1 MRAKVNR
8 LAGAGLAAALLVA
21 PGALALPPESPPP
34 DLDRRWIPSLAPT
47 AGLTLQNMDSSVES
61 FCLRGGPPQPTLGNI
76 ACGVPSLNTIGP
88 LRPANS
94 GSDLAVSPY
103 VGGSLQ
109 LLSPV
114 IPIPGRPR
122 LFVDGEVVAYFTAD
136 RDIAKEGDPG
146 QITFPDPPIPV
157 AFPAAALGGSGS
169 KTSST
174 LATFG
179 YGAGLGIA
187 FPIHFRERR
196 IWVKP
201 SAGWLRYTV
210 DVEGLVVAGLKN
222 DPLVQPLPPAPPYG
236 NVVREVRL
244 SGHDS
249 LVVNAIGPGLEFELE
264 TVRFGPIG
272 TTLFLNADAF
282 RVLGNRKVEFS
293 QSTTISG
300 DGMGADLYLASWSY
314 EAKPWV
320 FRTGIGMRFHW
331 IGSGR

>member
-1 MRAKVNR
+1 MLAKVNR
-8 LAGAGLAAALLVA
+8 IAGWSLAAALLTA
-21 PGALALPPESPPP
+21 PAASALPPESAPP
-34 DLDRRWIPSLAPT
+34 DLDRRWIPSIAPT
-47 AGLTLQNMDSSVES
+47 AGITLQNMDSSVAS
-61 FCLRGGPPQPTLGNI
+61 LCARGGPPQPNLGDI
-76 ACGVPSLNTIGP
+76 ACGVPSLNTPGP

-94 GSDLAVSPY
+94 GTDLAISPY
-103 VGGSLQ
+103 VGGSFQ

-114 IPIPGRPR
+114 IPVPGRPR
-122 LFVDGEVVAYFTAD
+122 LFVDGEVMAYFAAD

-146 QITFPDPPIPV
+146 QITFPSPPIPN
-157 AFPAAALGGSGS
+157 AFPAAALGGAGS

-179 YGAGLGIA
+179 YGAGIGIA

-222 DPLVQPLPPAPPYG
+222 DPLISPPPPAPPFG

-244 SGHDS
+244 EGHDS
-249 LVVNAIGPGLEFELE
+249 LVVNAIGPGIEFELE

-272 TTLFLNADAF
+272 TTLFLGGDAF
-282 RVLGNRKVEFS
+282 RVLGKRSLEFS
-293 QSTTISG
+293 QSTMISG
-300 DGMGADLYLASWSY
+300 DGMGSDSYAASWSY
-314 EAKPWV
+314 EADPWV